1 MPKQDQQTV
10 RVVLS
15 DYTREERYADAHA
28 EVVGEGDLLIIDA
41 DGRTIGRY
49 QRGCWL
55 RYRTDDGESGALISE
70 P

>member
-15 DYTREERYADAHA
+15 DYAREEQYAEAHA
-28 EVVGEGDLLIIDA
+28 EVVGEGDLLIINA
-41 DGRTIGRY
+41 DGRTVGRY

-55 RYRTDDGESGALISE
+55 RYRTDDGASTLLVSE